1 MHFYNPK
8 KPKEASMKR
17 FILCTMAVLCYFL
30 ISVSLA
36 KADTVISIHAEWTAY
51 TAPSE
56 LTTAG
61 FRLYQQGVYV
71 AQWNGPATVSGDA
84 VITVASNST
93 ETQDFTLTAV
103 FTNGTES
110 PHSSAFPFDVS
121 DYLDIVKPS
130 GVMRLSKAY
139 PPLRSNGEKVFV
151 PYTEGTKLVKLNIG
165 GRKS

>member
-1 MHFYNPK
+1 
-8 KPKEASMKR
+8 MKN
-17 FILCTMAVLCYFL
+17 FSWCIMVVLCYFL
-30 ISVSLA
+30 TTVPFA

-56 LTTAG
+56 LTTLG

-71 AQWNGPATVSGDA
+71 AQWNGATTVSGDA
-84 VITVASNST
+84 VVTVASNST

-103 FTNGTES
+103 FTNNTES
-110 PHSSAFPFDVS
+110 PQSSPFSFDVS

-139 PPLRSNGEKVFV
+139 PPLRSGGEKVYV
-151 PYTEGTKLVKLNIG
+151 PYKEGTKLVKASIG